1 MPVEALNGDLLAI
14 IERMIEVN
22 DALQSREKSMLTELM
37 SDQASADEMAARVA
51 NLPEIVRT
59 MLRHQALFA
68 RQTDVG
74 IQLLARGALK
84 PRDRE
89 IAVLRT
95 EIGRAECRERGCQT
109 LCIQG
114 ISGSYKKKTK

>member
-37 SDQASADEMAARVA
+37 SDQASADEMAARVD

-59 MLRHQALFA
+59 MLRHPELFA
-68 RQTDVG
+68 RQTAVG
-74 IQLLARGALK
+74 IQLLARGALT
-84 PRDRE
+84 PTARE
-89 IAVLRT
+89 LTVVTHGWRGQPHI
-95 EIGRAECRERGCQT
+95 EQER
-109 LCIQG
+109 
-114 ISGSYKKKTK
+114 